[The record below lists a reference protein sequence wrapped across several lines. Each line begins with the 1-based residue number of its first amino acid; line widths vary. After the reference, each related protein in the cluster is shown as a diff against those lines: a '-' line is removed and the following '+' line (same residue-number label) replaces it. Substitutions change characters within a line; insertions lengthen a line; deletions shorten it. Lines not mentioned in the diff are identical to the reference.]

1 MGTEKEIRE
10 RRKEKNRRQ
19 EEARGKGGSFGLST
33 ATRALIIGVSVI
45 IVCIVCSLALYMS
58 KQGKTAINTGTNQ
71 YNKMLE
77 EYQDLGKA
85 MYDGLEVSGDEVENL
100 ITRVVTQKEYVAV
113 RVKTRASEYVCYNY
127 YYDEAKNEISNQ
139 ADMPYLT
146 QVVTNKGADCYINPQ
161 ADFLGKVIKNANGT
175 IICIEFVQQ

>member
-1 MGTEKEIRE
+1 MMSRKETYSCADEEKETKKPGR
-10 RRKEKNRRQ
+10 
-19 EEARGKGGSFGLST
+19 SFGLST

-85 MYDGLEVSGDEVENL
+85 MYDSLEVSGAEVGNL
-100 ITRVVTQKEYVAV
+100 ITRVVTQKEYVAI
-113 RVKTRASEYVCYNY
+113 RVKTKASEFICYNY
-127 YYDEAKNEISNQ
+127 YYDEEENAISNYEGK
-139 ADMPYLT
+139 PYLSEIT
-146 QVVTNKGADCYINPQ
+146 AHKGSDYYINPQ